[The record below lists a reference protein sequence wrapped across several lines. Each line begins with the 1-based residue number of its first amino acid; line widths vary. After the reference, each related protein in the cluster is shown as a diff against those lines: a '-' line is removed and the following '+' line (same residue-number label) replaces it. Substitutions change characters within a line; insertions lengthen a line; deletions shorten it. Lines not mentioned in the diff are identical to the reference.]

1 MTPER
6 RRAVRKWVRE
16 TRARQGLPP
25 TITDPSVLDQIL
37 AVIEPILGADHDT
50 SDTRTASATAAR
62 RDRRQRRAS

>member
-1 MTPER
+1 
-6 RRAVRKWVRE
+6 VRD

-37 AVIEPILGADHDT
+37 AVIEPILT
-50 SDTRTASATAAR
+50 TEPSDTRNASATTAR